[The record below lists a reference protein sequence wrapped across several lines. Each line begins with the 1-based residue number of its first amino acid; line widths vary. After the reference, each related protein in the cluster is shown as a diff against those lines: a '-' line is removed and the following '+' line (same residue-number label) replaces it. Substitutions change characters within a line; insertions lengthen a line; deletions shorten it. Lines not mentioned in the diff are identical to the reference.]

1 MCKVAIY
8 ASAARLKDKPQSLST
23 QIEICRKAATDAGYL
38 VSEEFTN
45 VDALLQASI
54 DKAQDFRMV
63 YICYPDCSLLN
74 SEKLPKIAKQLERN
88 GKKIEIIWNPEFERH
103 VSRLY
108 KTLADETT
116 PSKNGSNMR

>member
-1 MCKVAIY
+1 MRKVAIF
-8 ASAARLKDKPQSLST
+8 ASAGRLKDKPQSLSI
-23 QIEICRKAATDAGYL
+23 QIESCRKAATDAGYL

-45 VDALLQASI
+45 VDALLQAST
-54 DKAQDFRMV
+54 DKAQDFQMV

-88 GKKIEIIWNPEFERH
+88 GKKIMIIFNPEFERH
-103 VSRLY
+103 VLHLY
-108 KTLADETT
+108 KTLADENT